1 MIDYIKSYNI
11 FKQKSL
17 RKNGHIEIYEHFN
30 TGDVDADGIPD
41 SIDDELSVDRFDNN
55 QRIRSELNVAT
66 EDAIQKL
73 NFTRQWIQAPS
84 RNFIFIKDIL
94 DNLNILITPSY
105 GGHSVNTMATDGV
118 NLFINPMFGAK
129 ISQDE
134 FTFVIIHEIM
144 HNQWEHF
151 FRKPNIVSK
160 ISPAMQHTLWNIAT
174 DLEIN
179 PIISD
184 IKDVVPLKSG
194 LFFDKPIKEAG
205 GYVFDSKVWSG
216 YTADDMFNKL
226 VEILEDMPEEQQK
239 SEESQESQEN
249 IEIEI
254 GSIIYDKESGAY
266 GKVIS
271 IDEDG
276 DYEIEEMT
284 REAVKN
290 ELHNT

>member
-1 MIDYIKSYNI
+1 MIDYIKNYNSFRQKT
-11 FKQKSL
+11 FKHS
-17 RKNGHIEIYEHFN
+17 GHIKIYEHFDKEN
-30 TGDVDADGIPD
+30 VITNGTTIAAAT
-41 SIDDELSVDRFDNN
+41 DDTIE
-55 QRIRSELNVAT
+55 
-66 EDAIQKL
+66 KL

-94 DNLNILITPSY
+94 DNLNINITSSI
-105 GGHSVNTMATDGV
+105 GGHPINTMATDGV
-118 NLFINPMFGAK
+118 NLFINPMFGSN

-151 FRKPNIVSK
+151 FRKPNIDSK
-160 ISPAMQHTLWNIAT
+160 ISPAMQHTLWNIST

-239 SEESQESQEN
+239 SEESQEN